1 MSFANLKSSRMLV
14 AFVAAMVVLTVAW
27 AAVPAQAQTP
37 TTVYAFP
44 GQPGPYNPNIEAIAQ
59 GRDGN
64 LYLTSAGGNG
74 GAANLT
80 HTHCREAVYIAP
92 PRTVTNDVDFHK
104 NHRSFH
110 YYPHVLSRCH

>member
-14 AFVAAMVVLTVAW
+14 AFVAAMVVLTLAW

-74 GAANLT
+74 GAPNSAHPYRRDGVFIIDSPARNDRFSFS
-80 HTHCREAVYIAP
+80 HEHIN
-92 PRTVTNDVDFHK
+92 TV
-104 NHRSFH
+104 
-110 YYPHVLSRCH
+110 